1 MLRWGLDLFKR
12 CLMMCA
18 SCGRFL
24 SSSSGDD
31 KRLLV
36 VQPIIIEEVLLLDR
50 ANQQKFI
57 CPPPRATTDRWV
69 TTEDPRPQALTSGS
83 RGSEGWAEQGQG
95 IYILLIGIRTLF
107 DGVTRGYGDHSPL
120 MMIRVWCEARQGQQ
134 VEVVETCLVLTF
146 CINSTRAWR
155 LLFVLVLTFCINST
169 RAY

>member
-1 MLRWGLDLFKR
+1 MGVGFIQAMFDD
-12 CLMMCA
+12 A

-36 VQPIIIEEVLLLDR
+36 VQPIVIEEVLLLDR
-50 ANQQKFI
+50 ANQQRFI

-120 MMIRVWCEARQGQQ
+120 TRPEE
-134 VEVVETCLVLTF
+134 EVTHGG
-146 CINSTRAWR
+146 RGR
-155 LLFVLVLTFCINST
+155 
-169 RAY
+169 